1 MVKNPAEI
9 ETSFGDW
16 ERTGGGMLT
25 YFKRQLATRRSVFT
39 ELLSI
44 GGEVATNQVIKHFK
58 TLKPTVFQLNVNAR
72 CNARCQM
79 CNIWQTVDK
88 TELSLEHMDRIFSDP
103 IFRSIEY
110 IILAG
115 GEPTLR
121 KDLPEVVGLLLKHMP
136 KLRKISI
143 PTTGVSKVLSVQHFA
158 PIAKACVERKVF
170 LSIGISLD
178 GVGEVYNR
186 VRGLPDGFRKVLDT
200 LAALKQLNNEV
211 EFQLGIGATISALN
225 VYDLYNIVR
234 LSEEQE
240 LGLSFAVAAFSE
252 SYFNNLNLADN
263 ITLTREAKE
272 FLRKF
277 LQDRIA
283 HGPVLSELPFYYE
296 KALEMLDGAKRSI
309 PCPYQ
314 DQGIVLDATG
324 DLHYCT
330 NSRTI
335 GNVHQGS
342 VSAFYYNKDNLAYRK
357 RVTQEV
363 CPGCSISCFVGVGL
377 RKTMF
382 PFLGFAA
389 KQQVRRLKARL
400 YPPANRG
407 AHVVPIQ
414 PVQAIA
420 PRCGPPAQSHSGP
433 DRH

>member
-1 MVKNPAEI
+1 
-9 ETSFGDW
+9 
-16 ERTGGGMLT
+16 MLT
-25 YFKRQLATRRSVFT
+25 YFKRQLATRRSIFA

-44 GGEVATNQVIKHFK
+44 GGELATNHVSKRFK
-58 TLKPTVFQLNVNAR
+58 TLNPTVFQLNVNAR

-79 CNIWQTVDK
+79 CNIWRTVDK
-88 TELSLEHMDRIFSDP
+88 TQLSLEHMDRSFSDP
-103 IFRSIEY
+103 IFRGIEY

-121 KDLPEVVGLLLKHMP
+121 KDLAEVVGLLLKHMP

-143 PTTGVSKVLSVQHFA
+143 PTTGVSKALSLQHFA
-158 PIAKACVERKVF
+158 PIAKACFERKVY

-178 GVGEVYNR
+178 GVGEVYDR
-186 VRGLPDGFRKVLDT
+186 VRGLPGGYRKVLET
-200 LAALKQLNNEV
+200 LAALKELNKEV

-225 VYDLYNIVR
+225 VHDVYNIAR
-234 LSEEQE
+234 LSEEQNVS
-240 LGLSFAVAAFSE
+240 LSFAVAAFSE

-263 ITLTREAKE
+263 ISFTPEGKE
-272 FLRKF
+272 FLRTF
-277 LQDRIA
+277 LQERIA
-283 HGPVLSELPFYYE
+283 ESPVLSELPFYYE
-296 KALEMLDGAKRSI
+296 KALEMLDGAKRTI

-314 DQGIVLDATG
+314 DQGIVLDASG

-330 NSRTI
+330 NSRAI

-342 VSAFYYNKDNLAYRK
+342 VSAFYYRKDNLAYR
-357 RVTQEV
+357 RRLTQQV

-382 PFLGFAA
+382 PFLGFVA

-400 YPPANRG
+400 HPSAARG
-407 AHVVPIQ
+407 AHVIPIQ
-414 PVQAIA
+414 PVEAHPA
-420 PRCGPPAQSHSGP
+420 RSTGVAQSPSGH